1 MRTSKHNIWFS
12 GDTGYC
18 DAFEAIGEHYGP
30 FDLAA
35 IAIGMFNISPVPCC
49 Y

>member
-1 MRTSKHNIWFS
+1 MKTAKHNIWFS

-18 DAFEAIGEHYGP
+18 DVFEAIGEHYGP

-35 IAIGMFNISPVPCC
+35 IAIGEITFIYMKL
-49 Y
+49 